1 MRRRLVH
8 PPVPINLLDYETIA
22 RDRMDPAA
30 FDYFAGGACDECT
43 LADNCAAFRRVFVR
57 PRILIDVA
65 RRDSASTV
73 LGTRVSL
80 PVLLAPTALHRLAHP
95 DGELATARA
104 AAAAGTVFVVS
115 TLSTYSLEDVAA
127 VGGPLWFQ
135 LYVFR
140 DRDVVRDLV
149 ARAEDAGYGAIVLTA
164 DAPMLGRRERDV
176 RNRFTLPPG
185 IEPRNF
191 APRPTRPEGPATAAA
206 YESFVHYVHDR
217 FDESLSWRDVEWL
230 RSLTSLPLVLKG
242 VLTAEDA
249 RRSVDAGADAV
260 IVSNHGGRQLDGVL
274 PTIFALADVS
284 EAVGGRVEILMDG
297 GVRRGTDVLKA
308 LALGARAVLIGR
320 PYLWGLAADG
330 EAGVRAVLE
339 LLRAEVDLAMAL
351 SGCPTVASID
361 RSLVA
366 IDRQRT
372 ELGSVLDD
380 A

>member
-1 MRRRLVH
+1 
-8 PPVPINLLDYETIA
+8 
-22 RDRMDPAA
+22 MDPAA
-30 FDYFAGGACDECT
+30 FDYLAGGACDECT
-43 LADNCAAFRRVFVR
+43 VADNCAAFRRIFVR
-57 PRILIDVA
+57 PRILTDVA
-65 RRDSASTV
+65 RRDPASTV

-140 DRDVVRDLV
+140 DRNVVRDLV
-149 ARAEDAGYGAIVLTA
+149 ARAEDAGYGAIVLTV
-164 DAPMLGRRERDV
+164 DTPMLGRRERDV
-176 RNRFTLPPG
+176 RNRFALPPG
-185 IEPRNF
+185 IEPQNF
-191 APRPTRPEGPATAAA
+191 APRPARPDGPATAAA
-206 YESFVHYVHDR
+206 YESFAHYVHDR

-230 RSLTSLPLVLKG
+230 RSLTPLPLVLKG

-249 RRSVDAGADAV
+249 RRSVAAGADAL

-284 EAVGGRVEILMDG
+284 EAVGGRIEVLMDG

-320 PYLWGLAADG
+320 PYLWGLAAEG
-330 EAGVRAVLE
+330 EAGVRGVLE
-339 LLRAEVDLAMAL
+339 LLRAEIDVAMAL
-351 SGCPTVASID
+351 SGCPTLASID

-366 IDRQRT
+366 IDRQAT
-372 ELGSVLDD
+372 ELRSALDD